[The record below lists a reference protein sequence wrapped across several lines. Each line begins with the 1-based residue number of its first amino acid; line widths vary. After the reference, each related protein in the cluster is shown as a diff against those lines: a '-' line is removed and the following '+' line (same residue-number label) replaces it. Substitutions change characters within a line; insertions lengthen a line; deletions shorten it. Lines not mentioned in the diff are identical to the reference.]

1 MSLPILVTGGAGF
14 LGSHLCRR
22 LLADRYEVI
31 CLDNFITGNKQNVDR
46 LIRNPMFKLIDHNI
60 WEPISLEV
68 EQIFNMACPAS
79 PVAYQRSPVAT
90 VKTAVLGAM
99 NMLDLAKESKA
110 RIFQASTSEIYGD
123 PLEHPQNEQYRGN
136 VNPIGPRA
144 CYDEGKR
151 CAETIFFDYQRQ
163 YHVDIRVGRIFNTY
177 GPNMQIND
185 GRVISNFIVQALQNK
200 TISIYGDGQQTR
212 SFCFVDDLIEGIL
225 AFMHQDDGGMPVNIG
240 NSDEITIL
248 KLAELV
254 CEYTGSKSQIEFLK
268 LPEDDPI
275 KRQPSTERIKSLTG
289 WEAKVSLED
298 GLKET
303 IRYFNSCLYK

>member
-110 RIFQASTSEIYGD
+110 RIFQASTSENYGD